1 MFGCDPWK
9 DKKDAIERRLDELE
23 SRNIDH
29 DQLLLDL
36 QAEVDNDRAAMQAY
50 ASAAVTNVTVK
61 NLVNDTVDDLRDDL
75 QEQIETDVGEML
87 VNKED
92 VTNKRQTFQPV
103 PSHTAYPSEKLV
115 KDSLDGKVD
124 SNPAITAGTRA
135 KVTYDSK
142 GLVTAG
148 GDLVIADIPP
158 LPTSKITAGT
168 FIDARIPT
176 LAISKTTG
184 LQAALDAKIPT
195 DAKGSPNGVA
205 ELGADGKVLSGQL
218 PSYVDDVLEY
228 DNLAGFPT
236 PGEAGKIYVAID
248 ANKTY
253 RWSGTAYVEISSS
266 LALGETSATA
276 YRGDRGAQAYAH
288 ISATNNP
295 HHVTPTQLGA
305 EVLSNKRASWQSTP
319 TNAAYPTERL
329 VKTELDKKVDSNPAI
344 TAGTRAKVTYD
355 SKGLVTAGG
364 DLLADDIPPLAASKI
379 TSGSFPSS
387 RLPALDA
394 SKITT
399 GTFVDARIPALAISK
414 TTGLQTALDAKQDTL
429 TFDDAPVSGSDNLVK
444 SGDRKSTR
452 LNSSH

>member
-1 MFGCDPWK
+1 MCSSD
-9 DKKDAIERRLDELE
+9 L
-23 SRNIDH
+23 SR
-29 DQLLLDL
+29 
-36 QAEVDNDRAAMQAY
+36 
-50 ASAAVTNVTVK
+50 
-61 NLVNDTVDDLRDDL
+61 
-75 QEQIETDVGEML
+75 
-87 VNKED
+87 
-92 VTNKRQTFQPV
+92 
-103 PSHTAYPSEKLV
+103 
-115 KDSLDGKVD
+115 
-124 SNPAITAGTRA
+124 
-135 KVTYDSK
+135 
-142 GLVTAG
+142 
-148 GDLVIADIPP
+148 
-158 LPTSKITAGT
+158 
-168 FIDARIPT
+168 
-176 LAISKTTG
+176 
-184 LQAALDAKIPT
+184 
-195 DAKGSPNGVA
+195 
-205 ELGADGKVLSGQL
+205 QL

-276 YRGDRGAQAYAH
+276 YRGDRGAQAYTH

-344 TAGTRAKVTYD
+344 TAGTKAKITYD
-355 SKGLVTAGG
+355 SEGLVTSGA
-364 DLLADDIPPLAASKI
+364 DLVADDIPGLPASKI

-429 TFDDAPVSGSDNLVK
+429 TFDNTPISGSD
-444 SGDRKSTR
+444 RKSVV
-452 LNSSH
+452 